1 MTQPQ
6 PQDKLIIYA
15 LNQELCEITPEEYDA
30 NPQEAVFV
38 TNAVNA
44 QLAIEK
50 ASIAYN
56 GELNLQNIEFCK
68 IESLQECIVGTLDIP
83 KLPDVKG
90 SRFKV
95 IILINQKNIVI
106 IDNEVFSS
114 NIINRIKRNRNT
126 QGQSREMFIY
136 NFMTQLMSRD
146 LGVLGQYEHTIM
158 RMEEELED
166 GKSDNFQTKLSPIR
180 KELLILRSYYDELV
194 DMSKQLEENENNF
207 FAEKKLKYFGIISD
221 RADRL
226 LGRTIHLLD
235 YSSQVKDT
243 YQSRVSEQ
251 QNKNMQF
258 LTVISTIFYPL
269 TLITGWYGMNFH
281 NMPELANGYPAVIL
295 LSVVVVVAC
304 IIIFK
309 IKKII

>member
-1 MTQPQ
+1 
-6 PQDKLIIYA
+6 
-15 LNQELCEITPEEYDA
+15 
-30 NPQEAVFV
+30 
-38 TNAVNA
+38 
-44 QLAIEK
+44 
-50 ASIAYN
+50 
-56 GELNLQNIEFCK
+56 
-68 IESLQECIVGTLDIP
+68 
-83 KLPDVKG
+83 
-90 SRFKV
+90 
-95 IILINQKNIVI
+95 
-106 IDNEVFSS
+106 
-114 NIINRIKRNRNT
+114 
-126 QGQSREMFIY
+126 
-136 NFMTQLMSRD
+136 
-146 LGVLGQYEHTIM
+146 
-158 RMEEELED
+158 
-166 GKSDNFQTKLSPIR
+166 
-180 KELLILRSYYDELV
+180 
-194 DMSKQLEENENNF
+194 MSKQLEENENNF